1 MRLHFLFAVY
11 PVTEMIR
18 LALEK
23 NEKACLLNPS
33 STLPTHPGDHK
44 PRLATWEGGEK
55 SWEAPLPCSPVPGFD
70 EAYLLKAPGL
80 RVPGQPHLPAY
91 SCDGFLQLVLV
102 SHISHE
108 LLFLECL
115 ALVSCE
121 GSGPPRRPW
130 VGPG

>member
-18 LALEK
+18 LELEK
-23 NEKACLLNPS
+23 NEKACLLNPT

-70 EAYLLKAPGL
+70 EACLLKAPGL
-80 RVPGQPHLPAY
+80 WVPGQPHLPAY
-91 SCDGFLQLVLV
+91 SCDGFLQFSSPTSAMNCCFWSVWP
-102 SHISHE
+102 
-108 LLFLECL
+108 LFLVKDQGL
-115 ALVSCE
+115 HGGLGV
-121 GSGPPRRPW
+121 RP
-130 VGPG
+130 G